1 VKSNRITVVA
11 IAGDLGFGF
20 PEQSLTKALAAR
32 PDAIVVQG
40 TSADPGPYYLGAG
53 DSFYPLG
60 GVERDLERLL
70 PATTAARIPLVMS
83 AGGSGARATIEPVV
97 QIIRRVARTR
107 QLSFRL
113 AVVYSDVERAYLEK
127 RIGAGDVISRLGDWP
142 ALSPTLSLADV
153 RSSTNIVAQIGPE
166 PIISALKAGADVV
179 LTGRSVDVSLFAAVP
194 LLRGI
199 DAGPAIHMSKILECG
214 AMAAIPGS
222 SADGLLA
229 TIENGAFTVEPL
241 SPDRRCTIRSVAGH
255 SFYERED
262 PFCDDL
268 PGGALDTLN
277 STYEQVDSRTVRIA
291 GARWVPAPYTVKLE
305 GAEIVGHRTFC
316 LAGIRDPIM
325 IAQLDAIL
333 ESARDAVGRRF
344 QESARRWELIF
355 RQYGRN
361 AVMGAVERSS
371 PRPVEVGLLMDVV
384 AQTAE
389 LADEI
394 CGYVRA
400 FITHDE
406 FPGCRTSAGN
416 LAFPFSPSDTRTGP
430 VYRFN
435 IWHLLRLDDPIE
447 PFRIEQIDFGKSATE
462 CRR

>member
-1 VKSNRITVVA
+1 MKSDRVTIVA

-20 PEQSLTKALAAR
+20 PESSLAKAIGAR

-53 DSFYPLG
+53 ETFYPLG

-70 PATTAARIPLVMS
+70 PATIAAKIPLVMS
-83 AGGSGARATIEPVV
+83 AGGCGARATIEPVV
-97 QIIRRVARTR
+97 QIIRNVARAHE
-107 QLSFRL
+107 LSFRF
-113 AVVYSDVERAYLEK
+113 AVVYSDVDPSYLEE
-127 RIGAGDVISRLGDWP
+127 RIGAGSVIPRLGDWP
-142 ALSPTLSLADV
+142 GLSSTLSFADV

-166 PIISALKAGADVV
+166 PIISALEAGADVI

-194 LLRGI
+194 LLRGV
-199 DAGPAIHMSKILECG
+199 DPGPAIHMSKILECG

-222 SADGLLA
+222 GADGLLA
-229 TIENGAFTVEPL
+229 TIENGGFTVEPL
-241 SPDRRCTIRSVAGH
+241 SPERRCTIRSVAAH

-262 PFCDDL
+262 PFYDDL
-268 PGGALDTLN
+268 PGGALDTSN
-277 STYEQVDSRTVRIA
+277 ATYAQLDPRTVRIA

-316 LAGIRDPIM
+316 LAGVRDPIM
-325 IAQLDAIL
+325 VSQIDAIL
-333 ESARDAVGRRF
+333 ESARAAVGRRF
-344 QESARRWELIF
+344 AESAGRWELIF
-355 RQYGRN
+355 RQYGKN
-361 AVMGAVERSS
+361 AVMGPVER
-371 PRPVEVGLLMDVV
+371 PGPQPVELGLLMDVV
-384 AQTAE
+384 AETAE

-394 CGYVRA
+394 CGYVRS

-416 LAFPFSPSDTRTGP
+416 LAFPFSPSDTRAGL

-435 IWHLLRLDDPIE
+435 IWHLLRLDDPLE
-447 PFRIEQIDFGKSATE
+447 PFRIEQIVFGTPATE
-462 CRR
+462 PR